1 MIAIPACSYLG
12 LYSGESARQH
22 KLKYHN
28 WEYAMNKI
36 SVLSAV
42 IALFLGVISVEY
54 VRAEVNEEETI
65 HKMFEQAVSARAHGE
80 YDEAA
85 TIFRQIILENP
96 QNETVLRRAYN
107 ELVFTYLSKGDTNLA
122 EAIAREALG
131 WYPDI
136 TSDPMYVPPKVGEIF
151 DELRTQLFGSLMITT
166 DPEECRVELDGK
178 YVGESPME
186 IEYLRPGEHILR
198 LTKNRYHVFSRTVII
213 EPGIQTNA
221 DYSLKKVVLGPRTGF
236 GIGAGFLIPLKTA
249 NTYGGIGTAIQ
260 GFGSV
265 GIPYVPFAII
275 RVYAQGL
282 IFGEENMEGELIDGA
297 SSKRVRNS
305 ILKLGAGAE
314 LFQKVRDLEAFV
326 SGGISIQHGWNSIEF
341 RDASGEE
348 IDSWMLTTDIFRNEA
363 ALFLGANINA
373 GIRFYLSGTFAAEL
387 YVQYDW
393 MPNLQH
399 YNENLEIMTVDLE
412 AISIML
418 DIYFGQTFGAKET
431 E

>member
-1 MIAIPACSYLG
+1 M
-12 LYSGESARQH
+12 Q
-22 KLKYHN
+22 
-28 WEYAMNKI
+28 KI
-36 SVLSAV
+36 SVLLTV
-42 IALFLGVISVEY
+42 IALVPAVISVDCVSAQES
-54 VRAEVNEEETI
+54 EEKTVHE
-65 HKMFEQAVSARAHGE
+65 MFEQAVSARAQGE
-80 YDEAA
+80 YDEATA
-85 TIFRQIILENP
+85 IFRQIILENP
-96 QNETVLRRAYN
+96 QNELVLRRAYN
-107 ELVFTYLSKGDTNLA
+107 ELVFTYLSKDDTSLA

-151 DELRTQLFGSLMITT
+151 DELRTQLFGSLVITT
-166 DPEECRVELDGK
+166 DPAECRVELDGR

-186 IEYLRPGEHILR
+186 IDYLRPGEHVLR
-198 LTKNRYHVFSRTVII
+198 LTKNRYHDFSRTVII
-213 EPGIQTNA
+213 QPGIQTNA

-236 GIGAGFLIPLKTA
+236 GIGAGFLIPIKTA

-282 IFGEENMEGELIDGA
+282 IFGEENMEGELVAGA
-297 SSKRVRNS
+297 SSKRVRNT

-326 SGGISIQHGWNSIEF
+326 GGGISIQHGWNSLEF

-348 IDSWMLTTDIFRNEA
+348 VDSWMLTTDIFRNEA
-363 ALFLGANINA
+363 ALFVGANING
-373 GIRFYLSGTFAAEL
+373 GIRFYLTGSFAVEL

-412 AISIML
+412 AISIIL
-418 DIYFGQTFGAKET
+418 DIYFGQTFGATQT